1 MKKIYSKKSGCI
13 LLLLILVSVSR
24 VNAAS
29 RQYAPL
35 AASDFN
41 LTINNDVQVS
51 DRILEFDISLLNVNT
66 LNSFELATVQAGI
79 LVNNAIYNGG
89 VITVTMVPGSSQLVN
104 PPLSILFD
112 QVTNAIK
119 VTPKSGPGAGT
130 GTILSTIGSGTKV
143 CRVRITNT
151 NAFTASTRANL
162 TFNFTTVPYP
172 TKVAQYITG
181 TNTQLACD
189 ATNCYSTAAN
199 VILNVP
205 PTPFAVSGS
214 GSYCQGTA
222 GIPVGL
228 SNSEAGVIYTLY
240 NGATALTPTVA
251 GTGFTISFGDQF
263 AGTYTVRGSNF
274 GGTQDMTANAVI
286 TETPSLV
293 AGVSIVSDQN
303 NVCAG
308 TAVTLTATPTNGGTA
323 PSYQWYNGT
332 TTVGTNS
339 PTYFYTPANGDLISV
354 VMTSNATPCLTG
366 SPVTS
371 NVVTLNVNPLLVAGV
386 SIVSDQNNVCAGTA
400 VTLTATPTNGGTTPS
415 YQWYNGTTAVG
426 INSPTYFY
434 TPANGDLISVV
445 MTSNATPCLT
455 GSPVT
460 SNVVTLNVNPLL
472 VAGVSIVS
480 DQNNVCAGTAVTL
493 TATPTNGGT
502 TPSYQWYNGTT
513 AVGINSPTYF
523 YTPAN
528 GDLIS
533 VVMTS
538 NATPCLTGS
547 PVTSNMVT
555 MNVNAL
561 VPAGVSI
568 LSDANNVCDG
578 TTVVFTATPV
588 GGGSSPAYQWYKGST
603 PVGTNSPTYS
613 YIPADGDAIS
623 VTMTSNSLCASGS
636 PVTSNPVSLI
646 VNPVIAA
653 SISISVSANPVN
665 TGIPVTFTAT
675 PIGGGTSPVY
685 QWYNG
690 STQVGTNLNTFTYT
704 PSDGDVIST
713 IMTSD
718 APCITGSPATS
729 NQITMSVSIGTSVD
743 QNKISLSVYSRDKN
757 IYVDCSQHAKQIYIY
772 NTLGT
777 IVMMENNVTGLK
789 EFNLNNYPVAYYYV
803 RIVTEFN
810 VFTRKILLK

>member
-13 LLLLILVSVSR
+13 LLLLIMVSVSL
-24 VNAAS
+24 VNAAN

-199 VILNVP
+199 VVLNVP

-371 NVVTLNVNPLLVAGV
+371 NV
-386 SIVSDQNNVCAGTA
+386 
-400 VTLTATPTNGGTTPS
+400 
-415 YQWYNGTTAVG
+415 
-426 INSPTYFY
+426 
-434 TPANGDLISVV
+434 
-445 MTSNATPCLT
+445 
-455 GSPVT
+455 
-460 SNVVTLNVNPLL
+460 
-472 VAGVSIVS
+472 
-480 DQNNVCAGTAVTL
+480 
-493 TATPTNGGT
+493 
-502 TPSYQWYNGTT
+502 
-513 AVGINSPTYF
+513 
-523 YTPAN
+523 
-528 GDLIS
+528 
-533 VVMTS
+533 
-538 NATPCLTGS
+538 
-547 PVTSNMVT
+547 VT

>member
-1 MKKIYSKKSGCI
+1 
-13 LLLLILVSVSR
+13 
-24 VNAAS
+24 
-29 RQYAPL
+29 
-35 AASDFN
+35 
-41 LTINNDVQVS
+41 
-51 DRILEFDISLLNVNT
+51 
-66 LNSFELATVQAGI
+66 
-79 LVNNAIYNGG
+79 
-89 VITVTMVPGSSQLVN
+89 
-104 PPLSILFD
+104 
-112 QVTNAIK
+112 
-119 VTPKSGPGAGT
+119 
-130 GTILSTIGSGTKV
+130 
-143 CRVRITNT
+143 
-151 NAFTASTRANL
+151 
-162 TFNFTTVPYP
+162 
-172 TKVAQYITG
+172 
-181 TNTQLACD
+181 
-189 ATNCYSTAAN
+189 
-199 VILNVP
+199 
-205 PTPFAVSGS
+205 
-214 GSYCQGTA
+214 
-222 GIPVGL
+222 
-228 SNSEAGVIYTLY
+228 
-240 NGATALTPTVA
+240 
-251 GTGFTISFGDQF
+251 
-263 AGTYTVRGSNF
+263 
-274 GGTQDMTANAVI
+274 
-286 TETPSLV
+286 
-293 AGVSIVSDQN
+293 
-303 NVCAG
+303 
-308 TAVTLTATPTNGGTA
+308 
-323 PSYQWYNGT
+323 
-332 TTVGTNS
+332 
-339 PTYFYTPANGDLISV
+339 
-354 VMTSNATPCLTG
+354 
-366 SPVTS
+366 
-371 NVVTLNVNPLLVAGV
+371 
-386 SIVSDQNNVCAGTA
+386 
-400 VTLTATPTNGGTTPS
+400 
-415 YQWYNGTTAVG
+415 
-426 INSPTYFY
+426 
-434 TPANGDLISVV
+434 
-445 MTSNATPCLT
+445 
-455 GSPVT
+455 
-460 SNVVTLNVNPLL
+460 
-472 VAGVSIVS
+472 
-480 DQNNVCAGTAVTL
+480 
-493 TATPTNGGT
+493 
-502 TPSYQWYNGTT
+502 
-513 AVGINSPTYF
+513 
-523 YTPAN
+523 
-528 GDLIS
+528 
-533 VVMTS
+533 
-538 NATPCLTGS
+538 
-547 PVTSNMVT
+547 MVT

-718 APCITGSPATS
+718 APCVTGSPATS

>member
-199 VILNVP
+199 VVLNVP

-371 NVVTLNVNPLLVAGV
+371 NVVTLNVNPLLVARV

-460 SNVVTLNVNPLL
+460 SNV
-472 VAGVSIVS
+472 
-480 DQNNVCAGTAVTL
+480 
-493 TATPTNGGT
+493 
-502 TPSYQWYNGTT
+502 
-513 AVGINSPTYF
+513 
-523 YTPAN
+523 
-528 GDLIS
+528 
-533 VVMTS
+533 
-538 NATPCLTGS
+538 
-547 PVTSNMVT
+547 VT